1 MRWLR
6 LLAAV
11 VSLSLRREL
20 AFRANLIFQV
30 LLAAVVVASGLAAL
44 ALVYTRTE
52 TLGGWNRG
60 EAIVLFG
67 TFQLMAGLLATFI
80 EPNLM
85 WFGNQVRS
93 GKLDDALLKPVPSVV
108 LVSLGS
114 CAPLRLAETV
124 IGAAVVGV
132 GLSEL
137 GRVPTPWAVASWL
150 LLLGT
155 GIAITWATRV
165 LVASLALW
173 APALELDVVY
183 GAVWQFGRYPVS
195 IYPRPLRFA
204 LTYVVPVAF
213 IATIP
218 ARALV
223 RGPNIGL
230 VLAALAVAA
239 GAIVLVWAVWS
250 AGLRQYTSA
259 TS

>member
-1 MRWLR
+1 MRWFR
-6 LLAAV
+6 LFAAV

-30 LLAAVVVASGLAAL
+30 LLAAAVVVSGLAAL

-52 TLGGWNRG
+52 TLGGWSRG

-67 TFQLMAGLLATFI
+67 TFQLMSGILATFI
-80 EPNLM
+80 EPNLI
-85 WFGNQVRS
+85 WFGGQVRS
-93 GKLDDALLKPVPSVV
+93 GKLDDALLKPVPSIL

-114 CAPLRLAETV
+114 CAPLRLAEMAM
-124 IGAAVVGV
+124 GAAVIGV
-132 GLSEL
+132 GLYEL
-137 GRVPTPWAVASWL
+137 GHVPTPSAIAGWL
-150 LLLGT
+150 LLLGA
-155 GIAITWATRV
+155 GIAITWAMRV

-183 GAVWQFGRYPVS
+183 GAVWQVGRYPVS
-195 IYPRPLRFA
+195 IYPRPVRFA
-204 LTYVVPVAF
+204 LTYAVPVAF

-218 ARALV
+218 THALV
-223 RGPNIGL
+223 RGPNIEL

-239 GAIVLVWAVWS
+239 GAISIVWAVWG
-250 AGLRQYTSA
+250 AGLKRYTSA

>member
-20 AFRANLIFQV
+20 AFRANLICQV

-52 TLGGWNRG
+52 TLGGWSLG

-85 WFGNQVRS
+85 WFANQVRS
-93 GKLDDALLKPVPSVV
+93 GKLDDALLKPVPSIV

-114 CAPLRLAETV
+114 CAPLRLAEAV
-124 IGAAVVGV
+124 MGAAVVGV

-137 GRVPTPWAVASWL
+137 GRVPTPSAIVGWL
-150 LLLGT
+150 LMLGA

-195 IYPRPLRFA
+195 IYPRPIRFA
-204 LTYVVPVAF
+204 LTYMVPVAF
-213 IATIP
+213 IATVP
-218 ARALV
+218 ARALI
-223 RGPNIGL
+223 RGPSVEL

-239 GAIVLVWAVWS
+239 AAIAIVRAVWD
-250 AGLRQYTSA
+250 AGLKRYTSA